1 MYVYLTTELPLE
13 KIVNRQIRCIV
24 GNVEVTNAERAPQLS
39 SGTISRT
46 CRGGGGVGMSSGT
59 THTSRSMCISL
70 VILYICT

>member
-24 GNVEVTNAERAPQLS
+24 ENVEVTNAERAPQLS

-46 CRGGGGVGMSSGT
+46 CRGGGRGCQVVRLTRVVACAS
-59 THTSRSMCISL
+59 H
-70 VILYICT
+70 

>member
-46 CRGGGGVGMSSGT
+46 CRGGGGGDVKWYDSHES
-59 THTSRSMCISL
+59 
-70 VILYICT
+70 

>member
-46 CRGGGGVGMSSGT
+46 CRGGGGRRGCQVVRLTRVVACAS
-59 THTSRSMCISL
+59 H
-70 VILYICT
+70 